1 VGLTQGLF
9 IDKLRYMRNLIGL
22 KELRE
27 NAETFITEVQKGKS
41 FIVVRRSKPIFKISP
56 PDEDD
61 ELWEPVIN
69 FTRIN
74 KKGVL
79 LKALLS
85 RL

>member
-1 VGLTQGLF
+1 
-9 IDKLRYMRNLIGL
+9 MRNLIGL